1 MIKLIPL
8 IIFPLSFFL
17 IFLGVKNLTGNF
29 PFDKQNIVQNENDEI
44 AKLNQD
50 FENIEEKVFTELEQN
65 NTNNKQTS
73 IDTDENLKQAEI
85 KETKIIEIESANES
99 LEKNTLQV
107 KSEKLESDSKK
118 GQKITSNIKVLE
130 EKKNNYLIQF
140 GAFSKKK
147 NAEDLKNSIKQ
158 KINTKFSDFQIN
170 IDFDEK
176 KKLYKL
182 ISRTNDVNE
191 AKKICSFS
199 KEMKIN
205 CLFKKQ

>member
-8 IIFPLSFFL
+8 IIFPLSFCL

-107 KSEKLESDSKK
+107 KSEKLESDSK
-118 GQKITSNIKVLE
+118 
-130 EKKNNYLIQF
+130 
-140 GAFSKKK
+140 
-147 NAEDLKNSIKQ
+147 
-158 KINTKFSDFQIN
+158 
-170 IDFDEK
+170 
-176 KKLYKL
+176 
-182 ISRTNDVNE
+182 
-191 AKKICSFS
+191 
-199 KEMKIN
+199 
-205 CLFKKQ
+205 

>member
-8 IIFPLSFFL
+8 IIFPLSFCL

-130 EKKNNYLIQF
+130 EN
-140 GAFSKKK
+140 
-147 NAEDLKNSIKQ
+147 
-158 KINTKFSDFQIN
+158 
-170 IDFDEK
+170 
-176 KKLYKL
+176 
-182 ISRTNDVNE
+182 
-191 AKKICSFS
+191 
-199 KEMKIN
+199 
-205 CLFKKQ
+205 